1 MSEQPPI
8 SGEGLEPP
16 EPEPAHDEPAA
27 AEVPI
32 SNRPDARARPFDPV
46 GTRPRHEPE
55 SLTPDTRA
63 EPDFVDAEAIEEDGD
78 AERDDAEREDDAGDL
93 LPERRAGAGA
103 PAPIAAKHSP
113 PFAPRFQFLTGALVA
128 VGVAALVG
136 ITVAIVGIAPKD
148 EGPAWSQWK
157 PTAGGLQGA
166 SEIASHI
173 AVAYREQGKQLVK
186 VEAND
191 ISYKGVPLLVALRK
205 SPEDGGNIQV
215 HEEKGV
221 LYQMCGLGVN
231 CQIDSGKPSTERLL
245 LLRRAGLE
253 LALYSFRY
261 LKDVKQVV
269 VLIPASPGKAQTIA
283 LYFSRDALRPELDR
297 PLTSSLLPTAPTTKN
312 VTLSPDATL
321 VDQTTNPYLFS
332 LMGSSFN
339 QGGYLVLDPYS
350 PAADRALQKRLKDE
364 QKQAAAAAATAAA
377 TPTGG

>member
-1 MSEQPPI
+1 MSDHPPI
-8 SGEGLEPP
+8 PDDGFDLP

-27 AEVPI
+27 AEVPV
-32 SNRPDARARPFDPV
+32 SNRPDARERPFDPV

-55 SLTPDTRA
+55 SLTPAVRA
-63 EPDFVDAEAIEEDGD
+63 EPDFVDAEAIEEDAD
-78 AERDDAEREDDAGDL
+78 AERDDAGDL

-103 PAPIAAKHSP
+103 PATVATKHP
-113 PFAPRFQFLTGALVA
+113 APYAPRFQFLTGALVA
-128 VGVAALVG
+128 IGVAALVG
-136 ITVAIVGIAPKD
+136 ITIAIVGIAPKD
-148 EGPAWSQWK
+148 EGPAWSEWK
-157 PTAGGLQGA
+157 PTTGGLQGA

-173 AVAYREQGKQLVK
+173 AVAYRDQGKQLVK

-231 CQIDSGKPSTERLL
+231 CQIDSGKPSKERAL

-269 VLIPASPGKAQTIA
+269 VLIPASPGKAQTVA
-283 LYFSRDALRPELDR
+283 LYFNKDALRPELDR
-297 PLTSSLLPTAPTTKN
+297 PLTSSLLPKAPTTED

-339 QGGYLVLDPYS
+339 DRGYLVLDPYS
-350 PAADRALQKRLKDE
+350 PAADRKLQQRLKA
-364 QKQAAAAAATAAA
+364 QQRQAAAAAASAATAAPQA
-377 TPTGG
+377 SGG